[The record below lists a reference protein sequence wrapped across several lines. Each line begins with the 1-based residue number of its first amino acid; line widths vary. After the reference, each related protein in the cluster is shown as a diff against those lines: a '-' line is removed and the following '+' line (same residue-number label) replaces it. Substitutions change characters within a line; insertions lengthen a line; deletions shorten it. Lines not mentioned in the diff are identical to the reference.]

1 MSKPA
6 DIKKQMEYYL
16 GDLNLSKDDFFRDK
30 IMEDK
35 ADGYVDLEVFQKCN
49 AIKKMN
55 LTIDDIAKAC
65 ADSKTLELSKDKKKI
80 RRAANQALPE
90 KTGTLK
96 KRDNKAQAKKEE
108 SKVEEPE
115 GDVPVIRDEQGRIQF
130 QVQDFENTLIIHFS
144 TKDRDEKKD
153 EDYKVNWKSFETM
166 IKEKYDL
173 LKVVYTRADKY
184 EGDIAIS
191 SHKLNKA

>member
-16 GDLNLSKDDFFRDK
+16 GDLNLSKDDFFRVK

-35 ADGYVDLEVFQKCN
+35 ADGYIDLEVFQKCN

-80 RRAANQALPE
+80 RRAANKALPE

-115 GDVPVIRDEQGRIQF
+115 GDVPVIRDE
-130 QVQDFENTLIIHFS
+130 
-144 TKDRDEKKD
+144 
-153 EDYKVNWKSFETM
+153 
-166 IKEKYDL
+166 
-173 LKVVYTRADKY
+173 
-184 EGDIAIS
+184 
-191 SHKLNKA
+191 

>member
-30 IMEDK
+30 ILEDK
-35 ADGYVDLEVFQKCN
+35 SDGYVNLEVFQKCN

-55 LTIDDIAKAC
+55 LTIDEIAKAC
-65 ADSKTLELSKDKKKI
+65 ADSKALELSKDKKQI
-80 RRAANQALPE
+80 RRAANKALPE

-115 GDVPVIRDEQGRIQF
+115 GDVPVIRDE
-130 QVQDFENTLIIHFS
+130 
-144 TKDRDEKKD
+144 
-153 EDYKVNWKSFETM
+153 
-166 IKEKYDL
+166 
-173 LKVVYTRADKY
+173 
-184 EGDIAIS
+184 
-191 SHKLNKA
+191 

>member
-16 GDLNLSKDDFFRDK
+16 GGLNLSKDDFFRDK
-30 IMEDK
+30 ILEDK
-35 ADGYVDLEVFQKCN
+35 ADGYVNLEVFQKCN

-55 LTIDDIAKAC
+55 LTIDEIAKAC
-65 ADSKTLELSKDKKKI
+65 ADSKALELSKDKKQI
-80 RRAANQALPE
+80 RRAANKALPE

-115 GDVPVIRDEQGRIQF
+115 GDVPVIRDE
-130 QVQDFENTLIIHFS
+130 
-144 TKDRDEKKD
+144 
-153 EDYKVNWKSFETM
+153 
-166 IKEKYDL
+166 
-173 LKVVYTRADKY
+173 
-184 EGDIAIS
+184 
-191 SHKLNKA
+191 

>member
-1 MSKPA
+1 
-6 DIKKQMEYYL
+6 
-16 GDLNLSKDDFFRDK
+16 
-30 IMEDK
+30 MEDK

>member
-30 IMEDK
+30 ILEDK
-35 ADGYVDLEVFQKCN
+35 ADGYVNLEVFQKCN

-55 LTIDDIAKAC
+55 LTIDEIAKAC
-65 ADSKTLELSKDKKKI
+65 ADSKALELSKDKKQI
-80 RRAANQALPE
+80 RRAANKALPE

-115 GDVPVIRDEQGRIQF
+115 GDVPVIRDE
-130 QVQDFENTLIIHFS
+130 
-144 TKDRDEKKD
+144 
-153 EDYKVNWKSFETM
+153 
-166 IKEKYDL
+166 
-173 LKVVYTRADKY
+173 
-184 EGDIAIS
+184 
-191 SHKLNKA
+191 